1 MTAAIRLS
9 AIAAAVLIVLFFP
22 FRFNAGAYADF
33 KNKKFGAKIYL
44 FNFVRLFKID
54 READGLRLTLEGTIN
69 KQVDLLRDKMSSP
82 KELFLLKAL
91 KIKALHVTILHDI
104 MNYFSDSILPKAVMD
119 MLCISAGPVLCQKLG
134 ACVNVNYA
142 VGSEAV
148 TAEGVFAVM
157 PINVVILLLKKAV
170 EKLWSNKT
178 KFRKS

>member
-1 MTAAIRLS
+1 MCIR
-9 AIAAAVLIVLFFP
+9 
-22 FRFNAGAYADF
+22 D
-33 KNKKFGAKIYL
+33 
-44 FNFVRLFKID
+44 
-54 READGLRLTLEGTIN
+54 RLTLEGTIN